1 MGQLCVYS
9 VIFNLCDFLI
19 KFNNS
24 IRVLLN
30 FHSRLKIEYFNE
42 IRRVFAE
49 KQEKHYAVIEGGTYD
64 DFLI

>member
-9 VIFNLCDFLI
+9 LIFNLYDFLI

-24 IRVLLN
+24 IRVLSN
-30 FHSRLKIEYFNE
+30 FHSRLKIEYFKE
-42 IRRVFAE
+42 IQRIFAE
-49 KQEKHYAVIEGGTYD
+49 KQEKYYAVIEGGTYY

>member
-1 MGQLCVYS
+1 MYS
-9 VIFNLCDFLI
+9 VIFNLSDFLI
-19 KFNNS
+19 QFNNS
-24 IRVLLN
+24 TRVLSN

-49 KQEKHYAVIEGGTYD
+49 KQEKYYAVIEGGTYD